1 MKRSLKLKFLLSYGI
16 IALSTL
22 ILLNTYG
29 RSTLY
34 NKLVEHE
41 KTKLYEEAEL
51 IVKDYVP
58 SMNILNTSDTTLRKH
73 FSSLETL
80 TNMRVWIVAPSGN
93 ILMDSNIP
101 NSCKG
106 KNINQYDSSFLSNQ
120 SIVGASPKG
129 LMNESMISVIYPV
142 TESLYTSGYVVLMS
156 PSDSLSSNAANYIDS
171 ILICGL
177 IILFLAG
184 ILFFYLYLQSVLPLR
199 QMTKATREY
208 ADGHFNYPMAKV
220 SGHDQKE
227 LANAIGYLAEQL
239 NGMTEYQKNF
249 IANVSHDFRS
259 PLTSIKGYTE
269 ALADGTIPT
278 EMQEKYFN
286 IILFEVERLT
296 KLTGN
301 LLELNQLDHKNMVL
315 EKTRFDINDTIKN
328 TSATFEQR
336 CVSKKILLDLIF
348 EEKELFVYGDI
359 NRIQQVIQNLLD
371 NAIKFSPN
379 DSTIKIRTAQ
389 RNHKVFV
396 SVKDHGIGIPK
407 ESIPKIWSRF
417 YKTDI
422 SRGKD
427 KTGTGL
433 GLSITK
439 EIIDA
444 HNENINVISTEG
456 VGTEFIFSLPKG
468 EKTIP

>member
-1 MKRSLKLKFLLSYGI
+1 MKLPLKVKFVLYYI
-16 IALSTL
+16 ILTALTL
-22 ILLNTYG
+22 VLLNTYG
-29 RSTLY
+29 RSTIY
-34 NKLVEHE
+34 QQLVSQE
-41 KTKLYEEAEL
+41 KTKLYEEAQL

-58 SMNILNTSDTTLRKH
+58 SMSILNTSDVTLRKH

-80 TNMRVWIVAPSGN
+80 TDMRVWIVSSSGT
-93 ILMDSNIP
+93 ILMDSNVL
-101 NSCKG
+101 NTCKG
-106 KNINQYDSSFLSNQ
+106 ENINQYDASFLSNQ
-120 SIVGASPKG
+120 SIVGKHPAK
-129 LMNESMISVIYPV
+129 LVHENMISVIYPV
-142 TESLYTSGYVVLMS
+142 TESLSTSGYVVLMS
-156 PSDSLSSNAANYIDS
+156 PSESLNENAAHYIDS
-171 ILICGL
+171 ILVCGL
-177 IILFLAG
+177 IMLFLAG
-184 ILFFYLYLQSVLPLR
+184 IMLLYLYRQSVIPLR
-199 QMTKATREY
+199 QMTKAAREY
-208 ADGHFNYPMAKV
+208 ADGHFNYPMATV
-220 SGHDQKE
+220 SGREQKE
-227 LANAIGYLAEQL
+227 LTNAIYYLAQQL

-269 ALADGTIPT
+269 ALADGTIPPQ
-278 EMQEKYFN
+278 MQEKYFN

-296 KLTGN
+296 KLTGS
-301 LLELNQLDHKNMVL
+301 LLELNQLDHKNLPL
-315 EKTRFDINDTIKN
+315 EKTNFDINEAIKQ
-328 TSATFEQR
+328 TSAAFEQR
-336 CVSKKILLDLIF
+336 CVAKKISLELTF
-348 EEKELFVYGDI
+348 EEKELFVYADI

-379 DSTIKIRTAQ
+379 DSTIHIRTAQ

-396 SVKDHGIGIPK
+396 SIKDYGIGIPK
-407 ESIPKIWSRF
+407 ESIPKVWSRF

-456 VGTEFIFSLPKG
+456 VGTEFIFTLPKG
-468 EKTIP
+468 NSGE

>member
-1 MKRSLKLKFLLSYGI
+1 MKIPLKFKFLLAYI
-16 IALSTL
+16 IIVASTL
-22 ILLNTYG
+22 VLLNTYG
-29 RSTLY
+29 HSTIY
-34 NKLVEHE
+34 NKLVERE
-41 KTKLYEEAEL
+41 QSKLYEEAEL

-58 SMNILNTSDTTLRKH
+58 NMSILDTADATLRKH

-80 TNMRVWIVAPSGN
+80 TNMRVWIVSATGN
-93 ILMDSNIP
+93 ILMDSNLP
-101 NSCKG
+101 NSCVD
-106 KNINQYDSSFLSNQ
+106 KNINHYDSSFLSNQ
-120 SIVGASPKG
+120 SIVGQYPKG
-129 LMNESMISVIYPV
+129 LMKESMISVIYPI
-142 TESLYTSGYVVLMS
+142 TESLSTDGYIVLMS
-156 PSDSLSSNAANYIDS
+156 PSLGISDNATNYIDS
-171 ILICGL
+171 MLVCWL
-177 IILFLAG
+177 IILGMTALLFL
-184 ILFFYLYLQSVLPLR
+184 YLYGQATIPLHSL
-199 QMTKATREY
+199 TKAAREY
-208 ADGHFNYPMAKV
+208 AEGHFNYDMPKM
-220 SGHDQKE
+220 SGRHQKD
-227 LANAIGYLAEQL
+227 LANAIHYLAQQL

-269 ALADGTIPT
+269 ALADGTIPP
-278 EMQEKYFN
+278 ELQKKYFD
-286 IILFEVERLT
+286 IILFEAERLT
-296 KLTGN
+296 KLTSN

-315 EKTRFDINDTIKN
+315 EQVNFDINEAVKK
-328 TSATFEQR
+328 TSASFEQR
-336 CVSKKILLDLIF
+336 CTAKKISLDLLF
-348 EEKELFVYGDI
+348 EEQELYAYGDL

-379 DSTIKIRTAQ
+379 DSTIKIHTAQ
-389 RNHKVFV
+389 RTHKVFV

-444 HNENINVISTEG
+444 HGENINVISTEG
-456 VGTEFIFSLPKG
+456 VGTEFIFSLPLGKK
-468 EKTIP
+468 EQ